1 MKKIIT
7 LVCFLFIG
15 TAYAQLI
22 AIDDVV
28 TGRSDNPTLATATGN
43 GMFLND
49 YFNGVALNFGTRNNF
64 TFTEVTPDPTG
75 FTTFVG
81 AQQFVQI
88 APNTPQGIYYI
99 TYQICENANPTNC
112 DTAEIEI
119 RVFPATLSSG
129 SGSSEMTI
137 TASSGNV
144 NCGGNVCITDP
155 FCLDRNTGTIPPLTL
170 TADYT
175 VVGESNSYGV
185 RSIPVNP
192 AISFGDTAG
201 DTPLNDDDRWS
212 PPLDFV
218 FDFEFYEQNYSQ
230 CLLSTNGAVAFE
242 LGRAGLFHDW
252 TPEAGA
258 LIPNNTDP
266 CLRDGNI
273 FGAVHDMYP
282 RARGSAIPAEVITA
296 ASFNTTYA
304 VKGEAPFRVFVFSFF
319 NLGQYGTNCW
329 GSTRTSQMIMFYE
342 TTNII
347 ETYIFQKDVCTNWE
361 NGRAAIGIQN
371 NAGTQGISPPGRNTG
386 TWDIPFSAPEAWQFY
401 PNGTPITS
409 FEWLAEDGTVLG
421 TDPTNLTVTPSQTTT
436 YVAQVTY
443 TDALT
448 SDVYTAFRPITV
460 VVQPTPVV
468 TVTASADVCD
478 SGDAVFTIT
487 GSENDVVEYNINGG
501 ATQSVMLDATGI
513 EVITLT
519 GITTTQTINLLSANN
534 LNSVCGGAVAL
545 SATVTVNTTPTV
557 DTPADVTACNDY
569 TLPALTVGT
578 YYTATGGPTG
588 TGTVLNATDVITT
601 TQDIYVYAETG
612 TTPNCFD
619 EHMFTVTIDS
629 CTLSVTATADM
640 PSICNDAGVD
650 VTLTATPSPAIAIG
664 TYSYSWTVQGNAT
677 VLGTNPTL
685 VLSPPPA
692 ATTTYEVTLTDDG
705 LTPPNDTVTNTVTVT
720 VNTTPTVNAPADVV
734 ACDSYILPAL
744 TSGNYFTATNGGGTA
759 YNAGDTISTT
769 QTIYVY
775 GETGTT
781 PNCFDEN
788 SFVVTINDTPVIDNP
803 ADITV
808 CDSYVLPALTG
819 GQYYNGAGGTGG
831 IIAAGTSINTSQTIY
846 VYAETATTPNCFS
859 ENSFVVTV
867 NNTPTVDAPI
877 DVTACNEYAL
887 PALANGTYYSGPGGT
902 GTVLNAGDLIT
913 STQTIYVYAE
923 TGTTPNCFAE
933 NSFVATI
940 DVCTIS
946 VTATADTPAIC
957 NDAGADVTL
966 TANPSP
972 GTAIGTY
979 SYSWTVQGNATVVGT
994 NPTLVLSPPPA
1005 ATITYEV
1012 TLTDSGL
1019 TAPNNTATNT
1029 VTVVVNVTPT
1039 VDNPADV
1046 TACDTYV
1053 LPALTSGNYFTGSNG
1068 TGTAYNAG
1076 DTISTTQTI
1085 YVFGETATTPNCTDE
1100 NSFVVTINNTPTIDD
1115 PADVT
1120 ACDSYV
1126 LPALTGGQYYNG
1138 TGGTGGI
1145 IAAGT
1150 AINASQTVY
1159 VYAETGTTPNC
1170 FAENSFDVTIN
1181 TTPIVDDP
1189 LDVIACDSYI
1199 LPALTN
1205 GSYFTGTGGTG
1216 IAYTAGE
1223 VITSTQTIY
1232 VYAETGTTPN
1242 CFAENDF
1249 EVTINNTP
1257 NVDNPADVVICDSY
1271 TLPALTIGTYY
1282 TGPLGTGTV
1291 LTAGQSVTTSQT
1303 IYVYAETGT
1312 TPNCFAENSFDVT
1325 INPTPLV
1332 DDPADV
1338 TECVTYTLPAL
1349 TNGTYYTGAG
1359 GTGTVLMAGQSIT
1372 TTQTIYVYAETGT
1385 TPNCSAEND
1394 FVVTIN
1400 PLPTIIAPA
1409 PLFACD
1415 DNVPDGMTEIDLTVT
1430 NNEITGNNPNYIV
1443 TYYNSAADAIAGT
1456 PQVTPS
1462 ATAYIGTDGEIVH
1475 VRVEDATTGCFDTTT
1490 LTLNVVS
1497 APAANTPADLHYC
1510 DPDNDGLGTFD
1521 LSGIA
1526 AQVTTDPALEVTF
1539 HLTQQNAIDD
1549 VLPLGTTLSNLL
1561 GQIIYIRVDY
1571 AGATTDCPT
1580 IVQLLLVVDETPVI
1594 DENLDPIELCDD
1606 AVADGLTEFDLTIRN
1621 ADVLMGLNPAD
1632 YTVTY
1637 YADPADADIG
1647 ITAPSY
1653 IGTPAAYT
1661 NTIPDLHTV
1670 GVRVENNTTNCYTVT
1685 TLDLIV
1691 NPLPVPET
1699 TAAALFLTICDD
1711 TVDNDGYAEF
1721 DLTVQD
1727 ALITGGNTNWSVSY
1741 FETAADI
1748 PANPI
1753 PDFTAYTN
1761 TSVNGLP
1768 HNPQTLFVLVTNGT
1782 TGCTNT
1788 STLTLEVSNVPTPTP
1803 TPSITPLEECD
1814 ADNNGYAVFDLQS
1827 ATLQIDNGEGNNITY
1842 HGTYENAFDGVNE
1855 LPDFYE
1861 NNDED
1866 IDIVY
1871 VRAENPTT
1879 GCFTIV
1885 ELTLIVQPTPVV
1897 PLTIDDYSECDDDYN
1912 GITAFDLTTMDAI
1925 IYGTQNPAD
1934 YVLTYHESLANA
1946 QATPGIN
1953 PIVQPQL
1960 SNYVTADRTIYVRL
1974 EGANGC
1980 ITTGQFN
1987 LVVNLP
1993 PTIASEDGLF
2003 EICDDDISN
2012 DGFASFDLTS
2022 QDDII
2027 TGNDAT
2033 LSVDYYE
2040 TMADIMSGTPIP
2052 DYTDY
2057 TNTSVNGLPHNPQTI
2072 FVTVTETTSGD
2083 SCYAVTT
2090 LTLVVNTLPTPND
2103 VLPDLELCDDNN
2115 PGDLEEEF
2123 DLTQNEAA
2131 MMNAFNETVTYHTTI
2146 ADAESGNNPIPDPT
2160 MYPNESPTQTIYV
2173 RVTKTGDPADPAD
2186 LGTGCYTIITF
2197 DIIVNPL
2204 PDTPASVEDIIAC
2217 DDPFDGVYTF
2227 DLTQRELDILDGQS
2241 TTDFNVTYYTTLAA
2255 AEAGT
2260 GGIANPSAF
2269 PNTVNPQEIFV
2280 NIANRTTGCDIAT
2293 VSFFVI
2299 VQEAAVAN
2307 PDNNPLDF
2315 ALCDDNMEFDNDPTN
2330 DSVGFDLVSQNPLV
2344 LDGQNPTNFTVS
2356 YYTSQTDADLATNA
2370 IDTSVPFENTVNPQ
2384 VIYVRVDNDTTVD
2397 DICYDTTTMTLMV
2410 DPIPAFTLE
2419 DSYTLCIN
2427 TNGSEVVNSPILD
2440 TNLDPSLYTFEWTEA
2455 GNPTT
2460 IIGTDSSYA
2469 PSMGGTYTVLVTD
2482 INNLCPSMLTT
2493 EVIVSSPPVLV
2504 AEVTTQ
2510 AFADNHVIVATASGD
2525 GSAIFEFSIDNGP
2538 WVSNEPNTNTYTF
2551 TNVSIGEHIIKARDI
2566 NGCGEASETVL
2577 VLDYPLFFTPNN
2589 DGDNDTWQI
2598 SGITS
2603 LENVKIYIFDRYGK
2617 LVKQLNPNGP
2627 GWDGNY
2633 NGQPLPSSDYWFSI
2647 DYKEPSDE
2655 AMKQFKAHFTLKR

>member
-28 TGRSDNPTLATATGN
+28 TGRADNPTLATATGDR
-43 GMFLND
+43 MFLND
-49 YFNGVALNFGTRNNF
+49 YFNGTALNFGTRNNF

-75 FTTFVG
+75 FTTFDG
-81 AQQFVQI
+81 TQQFVQI

-129 SGSSEMTI
+129 SGSSEI
-137 TASSGNV
+137 DISVSSGTI
-144 NCGGNVCITDP
+144 NCAANVCITDAY
-155 FCLDRNTGTIPPLTL
+155 CVDLNTGTIPEIILSADFNEVGQTSSYVVNPIDPNPPFSYAEASAGIPLTS
-170 TADYT
+170 DDNW
-175 VVGESNSYGV
+175 SGV
-185 RSIPVNP
+185 
-192 AISFGDTAG
+192 
-201 DTPLNDDDRWS
+201 
-212 PPLDFV
+212 LDFV
-218 FDFEFYEQNYSQ
+218 FDFEFYGQNYTQ
-230 CLLSTNGAVAFE
+230 CVLSTNGAVSFD
-242 LGRAGLFHDW
+242 LSKAGDPHPW
-252 TPEAGA
+252 NMQASPVN
-258 LIPNNTDP
+258 IPNTSAPYN
-266 CLRDGNI
+266 GANI
-273 FGAVHDMYP
+273 FGAMHDTNPGTSGTQGIDYD
-282 RARGSAIPAEVITA
+282 I
-296 ASFNTTYA
+296 NYQ
-304 VKGEAPFRVFVFSFF
+304 VKGEAPFRVFVFSSRNVAHF
-319 NLGQYGTNCW
+319 QCTAAKTY
-329 GSTRTSQMIMFYE
+329 QMILFYE
-342 TTNII
+342 ATNII
-347 ETYIFQKDVCTNWE
+347 ETYISQKDLCNSW
-361 NGRAAIGIQN
+361 NGGLAAIGIQN
-371 NAGTQGISPPGRNTG
+371 PAMTQGIFPPNRANNVFTVS
-386 TWDIPFSAPEAWQFY
+386 FLNPEAYQFV
-401 PNGTPITS
+401 PSGGSTITT
-409 FEWLAEDGTVLG
+409 FEWLDEAGTVIG
-421 TDPTNLTVTPSQTTT
+421 TDPTNLAVSPSQTTT
-436 YVAQVTY
+436 YIAQVTY
-443 TDALT
+443 TDAI
-448 SDVYTAFRPITV
+448 SGAEYVAFRPITV
-460 VVQPTPVV
+460 VVAPTPVV

-478 SGDAVFTIT
+478 AGDAVFTIT

-650 VTLTATPSPAIAIG
+650 VTLTATPSPAVAVG
-664 TYSYSWTVQGNAT
+664 NYSYSWNVQGDAT

-831 IIAAGTSINTSQTIY
+831 IIAAGTSINASQTIY

-887 PALANGTYYSGPGGT
+887 PALGNGTYYSGPGGT

-972 GTAIGTY
+972 GTAVGTY

-1005 ATITYEV
+1005 ATTIYEV
-1012 TLTDSGL
+1012 TLTDDGL
-1019 TAPNNTATNT
+1019 TAPNDTATNT
-1029 VTVVVNVTPT
+1029 VTVVVNTTPT
-1039 VDNPADV
+1039 VDAPVDV

-1053 LPALTSGNYFTGSNG
+1053 LPALASGNYFTGAGG
-1068 TGTAYNAG
+1068 TGTTYNAG

-1085 YVFGETATTPNCTDE
+1085 FVYGETATTPNCTDE

-1349 TNGTYYTGAG
+1349 TNGAYYTGAG

-1647 ITAPSY
+1647 VTAPSY
-1653 IGTPAAYT
+1653 IGSPAAYT

-1727 ALITGGNTNWSVSY
+1727 ALITGGNSNWSVSY

-1782 TGCTNT
+1782 TGCSNT

-1803 TPSITPLEECD
+1803 TASITPLEECD
-1814 ADNNGYAVFDLQS
+1814 ADNNGYAIFDLQS
-1827 ATLQIDNGEGNNITY
+1827 ATIEIDNGEGNNITY

-2115 PGDLEEEF
+2115 PGDLEEVF
-2123 DLTQNEAA
+2123 DLTLNQAA
-2131 MMNAFNETVTYHTTI
+2131 MMNAFNETVTYHTTM

-2186 LGTGCYTIITF
+2186 LGTDCYTIVTF

-2344 LDGQNPTNFTVS
+2344 LDGQDPTNFTVS
-2356 YYTSQTDADLATNA
+2356 YYTSQTDADFATNA

-2397 DICYDTTTMTLMV
+2397 DICYDTTTMTLIV

-2469 PSMGGTYTVLVTD
+2469 PTMGGTYTVLVTD